1 MQKFG
6 NIPQTGLMDE
16 ATRSLMRKPRCGMP
30 DNPETG
36 DFGPENYR
44 RRRRTR
50 RFVIQG
56 NKWDHTNITWR

>member
-1 MQKFG
+1 
-6 NIPQTGLMDE
+6 MDE
-16 ATRSLMRKPRCGMP
+16 TTRSLMRKPRCGMP